1 MNTLTSGCTIR
12 VSMAS
17 TAIRMSAAFLFWMPT
32 RATWIRSTPF
42 MARSS
47 WWLPNSGLAQSA

>member
-1 MNTLTSGCTIR
+1 
-12 VSMAS
+12 MAS
-17 TAIRMSAAFLFWMPT
+17 TAILMSAAFLFWMPT

-47 WWLPNSGLAQSA
+47 WWPPNRGLAQSA